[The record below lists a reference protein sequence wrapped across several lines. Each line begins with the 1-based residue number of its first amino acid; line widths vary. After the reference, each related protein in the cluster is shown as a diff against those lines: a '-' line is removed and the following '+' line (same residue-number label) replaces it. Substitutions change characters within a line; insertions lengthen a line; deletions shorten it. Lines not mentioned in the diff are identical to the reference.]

1 MEVKLAPISPL
12 TNLPPPPCDVP
23 LTTTSTNSIEDST
36 TAVDLTTE
44 EDPLDDPLPL
54 PPTISSFSSLP
65 VALVVEQT
73 ARILEDIKRKI
84 QLQKE
89 EEERQKRERELSPV
103 TAEDSIFNSKS
114 FIILKNAPPSLSPD
128 SGTDYGP
135 FSASS
140 SISPPFLSSSVKDR
154 ENTFV
159 NSLTPSRPHSENF
172 KFPSYSLPFAAI
184 PPSLSPPMSGNHK
197 NMGEFFNGFWRFK
210 KIQNFSF

>member
-1 MEVKLAPISPL
+1 MAPISPV
-12 TNLPPPPCDVP
+12 TNLSPLQAPPSAAPCDITTTTASTTT
-23 LTTTSTNSIEDST
+23 TTTSSST
-36 TAVDLTTE
+36 EIVATTTTTDE
-44 EDPLDDPLPL
+44 AIIDQIPAP

-89 EEERQKRERELSPV
+89 EEERQRLEREREISPP
-103 TAEDSIFNSKS
+103 EDAIFSATKS

-140 SISPPFLSSSVKDR
+140 SISPPFLSSSMKDR
-154 ENTFV
+154 DGC
-159 NSLTPSRPHSENF
+159 SLTPSRPHSESF
-172 KFPSYSLPFAAI
+172 KFPSYSLPFAAM
-184 PPSLSPPMSGNHK
+184 PPSLSPTSASSHK
-197 NMGEFFNGFWRFK
+197 LTGEMKFLDDF
-210 KIQNFSF
+210 

>member
-1 MEVKLAPISPL
+1 M
-12 TNLPPPPCDVP
+12 PPPCDVP
-23 LTTTSTNSIEDST
+23 LTTITTTTTTTSSST
-36 TAVDLTTE
+36 IT
-44 EDPLDDPLPL
+44 DPLVELTIDDQLDDSLPP

-89 EEERQKRERELSPV
+89 EEERLRIERERERELSPIV
-103 TAEDSIFNSKS
+103 TADDSIFNTKS

-128 SGTDYGP
+128 SGCTDYGP

-140 SISPPFLSSSVKDR
+140 SISPPFLSSSIKDR

-159 NSLTPSRPHSENF
+159 DGANSLTPSRPRSESF
-172 KFPSYSLPFAAI
+172 KFPSYSLPFSTTL
-184 PPSLSPPMSGNHK
+184 PMSSLSPTVSNHK
-197 NMGEFFNGFWRFK
+197 LSGEFK
-210 KIQNFSF
+210 KKN